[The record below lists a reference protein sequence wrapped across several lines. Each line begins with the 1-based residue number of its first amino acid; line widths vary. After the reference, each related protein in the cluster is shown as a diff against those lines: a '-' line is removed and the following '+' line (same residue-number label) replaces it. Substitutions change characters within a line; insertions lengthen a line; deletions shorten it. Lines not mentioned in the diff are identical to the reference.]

1 MARQVV
7 ITGVG
12 LVTGFGAGREATW
25 SGLCSG
31 ATAITPIDAFDA
43 TGFRCTLGA
52 QARGF
57 SAKDFVPKHYRK
69 AVKVMARDIEIAVGA
84 AHLAVADAGL
94 ITRAA
99 LAEDAQGGTTYTAD
113 RMGCHIGAGLISA
126 ETAELAAA
134 MHPSRDERGAVDL
147 RRWGSTGMNNLP
159 PLWMLKYLPNMLACH
174 VTILH
179 GCEGP
184 SNTITCQDA
193 SGLLSIGESTRVI
206 ERDAADLCFS
216 GGAESRMSH
225 MSLVRTEVSGR
236 LADTRASA
244 DPIAYARPYDAS
256 ATGGLPG
263 EAGGI
268 LILEEESAAK
278 RRGARAWA
286 RVLGFSAAQ
295 SGPPSVPPFAK
306 GQRLSGDGLRY
317 AIEGA
322 LERAACGP
330 EEIDAIFP
338 LAACV
343 PFMDEPEHEALR
355 AVFGDRLASVEI
367 VTTSPQLGQNLA
379 GDSAVRAGIAAIALR
394 EQRLPARLHHGRAP
408 DGLRVGT
415 APAREARLRRVL
427 VCTSSNG
434 GQNAA
439 LVLGAVE

>member
-1 MARQVV
+1 MPRRVV
-7 ITGVG
+7 ISGVG
-12 LVTGFGAGREATW
+12 LVTGYGAGREATW
-25 SGLCSG
+25 NGLCSG
-31 ATAITPIDAFDA
+31 ASAITPIDAFDA
-43 TGFRCTLGA
+43 SGFRCTLGA

-84 AHLAVADAGL
+84 AHLAVADAAL
-94 ITRAA
+94 LTRSA
-99 LAEDAQGGTTYTAD
+99 LAEDAQGATTYPSE

-126 ETAELAAA
+126 ETPELAAA
-134 MHPSRDERGAVDL
+134 MHSSRDESGKIDL

-159 PLWMLKYLPNMLACH
+159 PLWLLKYLPNMLACH

-216 GGAESRMSH
+216 GGAESRMNH

-236 LADTRASA
+236 LADTRHNQ
-244 DPIAYARPYDAS
+244 DPLAYANPYDPA
-256 ATGGLPG
+256 AVGGLPG

-268 LILEEESAAK
+268 LILEEES
-278 RRGARAWA
+278 GARKRNAPVLA
-286 RVLGFSAAQ
+286 RVLGFGAAQ
-295 SGPPSVPPFAK
+295 SGPPAVPPYAK
-306 GQRLSGDGLRY
+306 GERLSGDGLRY

-322 LERAACGP
+322 LASARCNP
-330 EEIDAIFP
+330 SEIDAIFP
-338 LAACV
+338 LAGCV
-343 PFMDEPEHEALR
+343 PFMDDMEREALG
-355 AVFGDRLASVEI
+355 AAFGPRLAEI
-367 VTTSPQLGQNLA
+367 EMVTISPQIGQNLA
-379 GDSAVRAGIAAIALR
+379 GDSAVRAGVAAIAIK
-394 EQRLPARLHHGRAP
+394 EQRLPARLHTGSAP
-408 DGLRVGT
+408 DALRVGP
-415 APAREARLRRVL
+415 APARAARLRRVL

-439 LVLGAVE
+439 LVLGADD

>member
-1 MARQVV
+1 MPRRVV
-7 ITGVG
+7 ITGIG
-12 LVTGFGAGREATW
+12 LVTGYGAGRDATW
-25 SGLCSG
+25 KGLCSG

-43 TGFRCTLGA
+43 SGFRCTLGA

-57 SAKDFVPKHYRK
+57 GAKDFVPKHYRK

-99 LAEDAQGGTTYTAD
+99 LGEDAQGGMTYASE

-126 ETAELAAA
+126 ETPELAAA
-134 MHPSRDERGAVDL
+134 MHSSRDAAGTIDL
-147 RRWGSTGMNNLP
+147 RAWGSTGMNNLP

-236 LADTRASA
+236 LADTRANP
-244 DPIAYARPYDAS
+244 DPMSYARPYDPDAS
-256 ATGGLPG
+256 GGLPG

-268 LILEEESAAK
+268 LILEEESGARK
-278 RRGARAWA
+278 RGAKVFA
-286 RVLGFSAAQ
+286 RVLGFGAAQ
-295 SGPPSVPPFAK
+295 SGPPSVPPFSK

-322 LERAACGP
+322 LASASCDAS
-330 EEIDAIFP
+330 EIDAIVP
-338 LAACV
+338 LAGCV
-343 PFMDEPEHEALR
+343 PFMDDMEREALGS
-355 AVFGDRLASVEI
+355 VFGTRLASIEL
-367 VTTSPQLGQNLA
+367 VTVSPQIGQNLA
-379 GDSAVRAGIAAIALR
+379 GDSAVRAGVASLAIA
-394 EQRLPARLHHGRAP
+394 EQRLPARLHAGRVP
-408 DGLRVGT
+408 DGMRVGP
-415 APAREARLRRVL
+415 APARDARLRRVL

-439 LVLGAVE
+439 LVLGDAD